1 MSGEKHRIPLISI
14 AMILIGVAVLSCE
27 IWHHNREN
35 GTASQKWLQAGGTII
50 MATVTSL
57 GKSGSG
63 KDDAGFTPS
72 FQYRYIVDGK
82 EYLGEKISQR
92 IVVYRDEK
100 SAQEFVK
107 EFPAGQDVTV
117 YYEKNNPS
125 SALLELPVHQIN
137 KLYVGLAVLLTI
149 AGLIVWRFLRI

>member
-14 AMILIGVAVLSCE
+14 AMILIGVAVLGCE
-27 IWHHNREN
+27 IWHHSREN
-35 GTASQKWLQAGGTII
+35 SAASQRWLPATGTII

-57 GKSGSG
+57 GKSSSG

-72 FQYRYIVDGK
+72 FQYRYIVDGR

-107 EFPAGQDVTV
+107 EFPAGQDITIF
-117 YYEKNNPS
+117 YEKGNPS
-125 SALLELPVHQIN
+125 NALLELPSHQIN
-137 KLYVGLAVLLTI
+137 KLYIGLAVLLTI
-149 AGLIVWRFLRI
+149 AGLIAWRFLKI